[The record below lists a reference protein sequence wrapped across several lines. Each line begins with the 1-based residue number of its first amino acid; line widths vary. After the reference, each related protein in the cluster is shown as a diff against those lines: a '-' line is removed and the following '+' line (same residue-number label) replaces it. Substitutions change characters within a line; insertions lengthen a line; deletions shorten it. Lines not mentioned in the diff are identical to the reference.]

1 MTSIDPESL
10 TREKLLSGSLGS
22 GRRASITLFAI
33 ENRVAQ
39 LAAQSQ
45 QAAATYLTKK
55 EIEQRERAFLQAF
68 AAGRELPLQPTIQD
82 LERYAPHWQ
91 DLVSP
96 ADAHLMAIL
105 ARSLG
110 NKYTFRMQAIP
121 GIREALGLDEAA
133 TQQAFQRLYGEP
145 LSTIYAPEVTPRER
159 LRWASAKVTSRLES
173 LPSFWVAFG
182 LTLPLGA
189 GLLALPI
196 AVAQIGVAFGLILLI
211 LFGLVNMLTAA
222 ALAETVARGGT
233 MRFGLGFLG
242 QLTSEYLGKAGSIL
256 MTAALSANMFLV
268 LIVFYIG
275 VAGTLEDTTRLPAE
289 LWMAGLFGVSLY
301 FLSRKNLNTT
311 VASALIITAI
321 NVAILIL
328 IPVFALPYIRLEN
341 LTGAQLSPGGEKG
354 FDPAILQLILGVMLS
369 NFFAHML
376 IANYGRTILRRDP
389 SARSWIWGC
398 IASIALTIIV
408 SCIWVLTFNGAVPAA
423 VLASETS
430 TALTSLAKLA
440 GPAVLRLGSV
450 IVVLN
455 LGMACIHVS
464 LGLLFTIE
472 ERLPAPGEGRL
483 KKYSHFLL
491 CISPVVG
498 VFLIS
503 EWLSMNRTVGY
514 AGLLA
519 IFSGITLPLLGGIF
533 PVLLLAASRRKGDCV
548 PGLVLRIL
556 GNRVIL
562 AAIYVLFLGSIFAY
576 GLFVWEGII
585 ERAASL
591 LVGVAVLITTKL
603 MLRRGALHSR
613 LVVELRGD
621 FSLGGQHQ
629 FNITACGNPLVVHG
643 KLVYQNYERQFQAG
657 HGDISSFD
665 GLQSAI
671 FQLPPSNA
679 DELKVWA
686 HKITPEERSQ
696 PLAAHLTVRSGEE
709 VKEFN
714 LKDPAGQILLPLDA
728 RPYQLE
734 IKLERDQDEN
744 RTT

>member
-1 MTSIDPESL
+1 MSPIDPETL
-10 TREKLLSGSLGS
+10 TREKLLNGGLGS
-22 GRRASITLFAI
+22 GRRASTLLFAI
-33 ENRVAQ
+33 ESRVAQ
-39 LAAQSQ
+39 LAAQSR
-45 QAAATYLTKK
+45 QATAIYLTSK
-55 EIEQRERAFLQAF
+55 EIEERERAFLQAL

-91 DLVSP
+91 ELLST
-96 ADAHLMAIL
+96 ADAPLKAAL
-105 ARSLG
+105 ARALG
-110 NKYTFRMQAIP
+110 IKYTFRMQAIP
-121 GIREALGLDEAA
+121 GIRGALGMDEAA
-133 TQQAFQRLYGEP
+133 TQQAFQRLYREP
-145 LSTIYAPEVTPRER
+145 LSTIYAPGITPRER
-159 LRWASAKVTSRLES
+159 LRWASEKVASRLES
-173 LPSFWVAFG
+173 LPAFWVAFG

-196 AVAQIGVAFGLILLI
+196 AVAQIGVALGLVLLI

-222 ALAETVARGGT
+222 ALAETVARSGT

-301 FLSRKNLNTT
+301 FLSRKNLNMT
-311 VASALIITAI
+311 VASAMIISAI
-321 NVAILIL
+321 NVAILL
-328 IPVFALPYIRLEN
+328 VIPVFALPYIRLEN
-341 LTGAQLSPGGEKG
+341 LTGTQLSFGAGNG

-369 NFFAHML
+369 NYFAHML
-376 IANYGRTILRRDP
+376 IANYGRTVLRRDP

-398 IASIALTIIV
+398 IASIALTIFV
-408 SCIWVLTFNGAVPAA
+408 SCIWVITFNGAIPPA
-423 VLASETS
+423 VLASETG

-440 GPAVLRLGSV
+440 GPIVLRLGSV
-450 IVVLN
+450 IMVLN
-455 LGMACIHVS
+455 LGMACIHIS
-464 LGLLFTIE
+464 LGLLFTVE
-472 ERLPAPGEGRL
+472 ERLPAPGKGRL
-483 KKYSHFLL
+483 DKYVRFLV

-498 VFLIS
+498 VFLIA
-503 EWLSMNRTVGY
+503 EWLSMNSTVAY

-519 IFSGITLPLLGGIF
+519 IFSGLTLPLLGGTF

-562 AAIYVLFLGSIFAY
+562 AVIYMLFLGSIFAY
-576 GLFVWEGII
+576 SLFVWEGII
-585 ERAASL
+585 ERVAGL
-591 LVGVAVLITTKL
+591 LLGVVLLITTAI

-621 FSLGGQHQ
+621 FSHGGQHQ
-629 FNITACGNPLVVHG
+629 FNITACGEPMAIDGELIF
-643 KLVYQNYERQFQAG
+643 QNHQRKFQAG
-657 HGDISSFD
+657 HGEIPGFD
-665 GLQSAI
+665 GLRSAI
-671 FQLPPSNA
+671 FQLPPSKA
-679 DELKVWA
+679 QELKVWA

-696 PLAAHLTVRSGEE
+696 PLAAHLTVRTGEE

-714 LKDPAGQILLPLDA
+714 LKDSGGQVLLHLDS
-728 RPYQLE
+728 RPQQLE
-734 IKLERDQDEN
+734 ITLERDQDGN
-744 RTT
+744 